1 MAVAN
6 SFLTEVIFIYAVDL
20 FKENYSSS
28 MPAFPPA
35 FGRGHLTA
43 IQAGPWKALLP
54 MMCVIMVANV
64 NNTQPQQ

>member
-28 MPAFPPA
+28 MPAFPPG

-43 IQAGPWKALLP
+43 IQAGP
-54 MMCVIMVANV
+54 
-64 NNTQPQQ
+64 